1 MTSLG
6 KSGLKLLW
14 NLVNKGNEV
23 IFFDDNLIKSIILHL
38 AGTLCRFDI
47 G

>member
-6 KSGLKLLW
+6 KSGLKLFW
-14 NLVNKGNEV
+14 NLVNKGNKV

-38 AGTLCRFDI
+38 DGTLCRFDI